1 MRKVFIAAAAALV
14 LFTVGAF
21 AINLTVRTEDV
32 ASGSNDVAACA
43 QGVDVDFTTQYV
55 TASNDWQVTNVI
67 VSFYA
72 NTTTGT
78 LSTDCNGRDATVAIH
93 GAAATPVQVTGTP
106 ITAGKITI
114 PVPAGTFVNGI
125 TRASVLVDGA
135 TLQVNNINHN

>member
-1 MRKVFIAAAAALV
+1 
-14 LFTVGAF
+14 
-21 AINLTVRTEDV
+21 V

-55 TASNDWQVTNVI
+55 AASNDWQVTNVI

-72 NTTTGT
+72 NTSTGA
-78 LSTDCNGRDATVAIH
+78 LSSDCNGRDATVAIH
-93 GAAATPVQVTGTP
+93 GAAPTPVQVTGTP